1 MLPPTHK
8 SWSIYKFPFEE
19 KFLSMEKFS
28 SQGKNLIC
36 QTWRKVANYLDC
48 DEIKVFDKEQKPK
61 AQKKDILND
70 LHKCSFCS
78 FWLYK
83 PMISFNLSSAMR
95 FIFKELTIQIH
106 SLMCSC
112 KINIKLCI
120 FYWEVYIP
128 FYWIQDWE
136 PLF

>member
-1 MLPPTHK
+1 MLLQKIYKTFLHLFSINCCTKCSPPTHK

-78 FWLYK
+78 F
-83 PMISFNLSSAMR
+83 
-95 FIFKELTIQIH
+95 
-106 SLMCSC
+106 
-112 KINIKLCI
+112 
-120 FYWEVYIP
+120 
-128 FYWIQDWE
+128 
-136 PLF
+136 